1 MAITERA
8 TSGAE
13 RQAAILE
20 RIATNAPL
28 QDTLD
33 ELVAFVE
40 HQISGAMGSLLL
52 LDSDGRH
59 LRCASVRKL
68 PRSYNALIDGLEVG
82 ACIGSCGT
90 AAFRREPV
98 FVTDIA
104 TDPLWVNHR
113 EVAERHGLRACWSTP
128 ILSRRRADEPVATG
142 ADPDH
147 PVRLGAAV
155 LGTFAVYFAAPTS
168 PEPAHRDVLA
178 NAEYLACI
186 ALEADYAA
194 RELDESDARLR
205 MFVDHATDGFF
216 VHDAETDAVVE
227 VNQQACTSL
236 GYSRQELIGA
246 ATRLFDPEASR
257 DMLDEISRR
266 LAVGETV
273 TFDSRHVRK
282 DGTAFPVE
290 VRIRAFEAR
299 GQNFHLALVRDTT
312 ARRELEDQLRHA
324 QKMEAIGRLAG
335 GVAHDFNNLLTVI
348 NGYTDVLL
356 HQLPEDAPE
365 HADLSMIRDA
375 GERAAALTAQLLAFS
390 RRSIIAPKA
399 LNLNAVVERLGKM
412 CQRIIGEHIALATQL
427 DPELGSVM
435 ADAGQIEQV
444 VMNLVV
450 NARDAMPRGGK
461 LTITTG
467 NIKTLNGR
475 YARLTVSDTG
485 EGMTDE
491 IRARVFEPF
500 FTTKPQGQ
508 GSGLG
513 LATAYGIVEQAN
525 GHIRVDSTLGQ
536 GSAFSV
542 ILPVI
547 DQRAVTPLMI
557 TRDRLRGSETV
568 LLAED
573 EDAVRRLVQR
583 ALELHGYSV
592 LPARSGEEAELL
604 ERSHL
609 GPIHLLVT
617 DVVMPGMGGRE
628 LADIIK
634 SRRPQL
640 KVLYMSGYTN
650 DEVVRH
656 GVSLARDAFLQKPF
670 TPAGLVAMVR
680 AAFALGTGVELAKP
694 SEVG

>member
-1 MAITERA
+1 MATTDRA
-8 TSGAE
+8 NALHH

-28 QDTLD
+28 QETLD
-33 ELVAFVE
+33 ELVAHVE
-40 HQISGAMGSLLL
+40 AQIPGALGSLLV
-52 LDSDGRH
+52 LDPDGHR
-59 LRCASVRKL
+59 LRCASSRSL
-68 PRSYNALIDGLEVG
+68 PTAYNALIDGLEIG
-82 ACIGSCGT
+82 ACVGSCGT

-104 TDPLWVNHR
+104 TDPLWDNHR
-113 EVAERHGLRACWSTP
+113 HIAQVHGLRACWSTP
-128 ILSRRRADEPVATG
+128 ILSRRRLDRG
-142 ADPDH
+142 
-147 PVRLGAAV
+147 GV
-155 LGTFAVYFAAPTS
+155 LGTFGVYFRTPS
-168 PEPAHRDVLA
+168 VPEPAHRDALA
-178 NAEYLACI
+178 HAEYLACI

-194 RELDESDARLR
+194 RDLRESDARLR

-216 VHDAETDAVVE
+216 VHDGVTGAVVE

-236 GYSRQELIGA
+236 GYAREELIGA
-246 ATRLFDPEASR
+246 ATRLFDPHASR
-257 DMLDEISRR
+257 DMLDELSRR
-266 LAVGETV
+266 LSLGETV

-282 DGTAFPVE
+282 DGSSFPVE
-290 VRIRAFEAR
+290 VRVRAFQAR
-299 GQNFHLALVRDTT
+299 GQTFHLALVRDTT
-312 ARRELEDQLRHA
+312 ARRELEEQLRHA
-324 QKMEAIGRLAG
+324 QKMEAVGRLAG

-356 HQLPEDAPE
+356 DQIPDDSVE
-365 HADLSMIRDA
+365 HADLAMIRDA
-375 GERAAALTAQLLAFS
+375 GDRAAALTAQLLAFS
-390 RRSIIAPKA
+390 RRTIISPKA
-399 LNLNAVVERLGKM
+399 LNLNVLVERLVKM
-412 CQRIIGEHIALATQL
+412 CKRIIGEHIVLQTQL
-427 DPELGSVM
+427 EPQLASVM

-461 LTITTG
+461 LAITTSS
-467 NIKTLNGR
+467 ITTPTGR
-475 YARLTVSDTG
+475 YVRLAVSDTG

-500 FTTKPQGQ
+500 FTTKPQGY

-525 GHIRVDSTLGQ
+525 GQIRVDSEPGK
-536 GSAFSV
+536 GSSFSV

-547 DQRAVTPLMI
+547 DAAETTTPLI
-557 TRDRLRGSETV
+557 PRERPRGTETV

-573 EDAVRRLVQR
+573 EDAVRRLITR

-592 LPARSGEEAELL
+592 LAARSGEEAESI

-609 GPIHLLVT
+609 GPIHLLIT

-628 LADIIK
+628 LADTIK

-640 KVLYMSGYTN
+640 KILYISGYTN

-670 TPAGLVAMVR
+670 TPGGLVAMVR
-680 AAFALGTGVELAKP
+680 TAFGATAEIIRP

>member
-1 MAITERA
+1 MAIPDRA
-8 TSGAE
+8 KTPQD

-20 RIATNAPL
+20 RIATSAPL

-33 ELVAFVE
+33 ELVSHVEDQIPGAF
-40 HQISGAMGSLLL
+40 GSLLL
-52 LDSDGRH
+52 MEPDGRH
-59 LRCASVRKL
+59 LRCASGGRL
-68 PRSYNALIDGLEVG
+68 PAAYYAQIGRLEIGPSV
-82 ACIGSCGT
+82 GSCGT
-90 AAFRREPV
+90 AAYHREPV
-98 FVTDIA
+98 FAIDIA
-104 TDPLWVNHR
+104 TDPRWSVYRNVALNHDL
-113 EVAERHGLRACWSTP
+113 HACWSTP
-128 ILSRRRADEPVATG
+128 ILSRRRPGRAE
-142 ADPDH
+142 
-147 PVRLGAAV
+147 V
-155 LGTFAVYFAAPTS
+155 LGTFAVYFRAPCA
-168 PEPAHRDVLA
+168 PEPAYRDVLSR
-178 NAEYLACI
+178 AEYLACI
-186 ALEADYAA
+186 ALEADYAV
-194 RELDESDARLR
+194 RELRESDARLR

-216 VHDAETDAVVE
+216 VHDGVTGAVVE

-236 GYSRQELIGA
+236 GYTREELIGA
-246 ATRLFDPEASR
+246 ATSLFDPHASR
-257 DMLDEISRR
+257 DLLDEIARR
-266 LAVGETV
+266 LSVGETV

-282 DGTAFPVE
+282 DGGTFPVE

-299 GQNFHLALVRDTT
+299 GQMFHLALVRDTT

-356 HQLPEDAPE
+356 DQIPDHASE
-365 HADLSMIRDA
+365 HADLAMIREA
-375 GERAAALTAQLLAFS
+375 GDRAAALTAQLLAFS
-390 RRSIIAPKA
+390 RRTIIAPKA
-399 LNLNAVVERLGKM
+399 LNLNALVERLVKM
-412 CQRIIGEHIALATQL
+412 CKRLIGENIALATQL
-427 DPELGSVM
+427 EPDLSAVM

-461 LTITTG
+461 LSIATSNIRTVTG
-467 NIKTLNGR
+467 RNVCL
-475 YARLTVSDTG
+475 AVSDTG

-513 LATAYGIVEQAN
+513 LATAYGIVEQAK
-525 GHIRVDSTLGQ
+525 GQIRVDSTPGV
-536 GSAFSV
+536 GSTFSV

-547 DQRAVTPLMI
+547 DAAEFTPTFI
-557 TRDRLRGSETV
+557 PRERPRGTETV

-573 EDAVRRLVQR
+573 EDGVRRLVQR

-592 LPARSGEEAELL
+592 LPARSGEEAEQI
-604 ERSHL
+604 ERSHR

-628 LADIIK
+628 LADAIK
-634 SRRPQL
+634 ARRPQL
-640 KVLYMSGYTN
+640 KILYMSGYTN

-656 GVSLARDAFLQKPF
+656 GVILARDAFLQKPF
-670 TPAGLVAMVR
+670 TPTSLVAKVR
-680 AAFALGTGVELAKP
+680 DAFGNAPDRAKP

>member
-1 MAITERA
+1 MAIIERA
-8 TSGAE
+8 KSGSE

-28 QDTLD
+28 QETLD

-40 HQISGAMGSLLL
+40 HQISGAMGALLL
-52 LDSDGRH
+52 LDPDGRH
-59 LRCASVRKL
+59 LRCASVRGL
-68 PRSYNALIDGLEVG
+68 PAAYNALIDGLEVG

-104 TDPLWVNHR
+104 TDPLWVHHR
-113 EVAERHGLRACWSTP
+113 DVAQRHGLAACWSTP
-128 ILSRRRADEPVATG
+128 ILSRRRSEHEPITG
-142 ADPDH
+142 DPER

-155 LGTFAVYFAAPTS
+155 LGTFAVYFAVPTS
-168 PEPAHRDVLA
+168 PEPAHREVLA
-178 NAEYLACI
+178 SAEYLACI
-186 ALEADYAA
+186 AIEADCAA
-194 RELDESDARLR
+194 RELSESDARLR

-216 VHDAETDAVVE
+216 VHDAETDVVVE
-227 VNQQACTSL
+227 VNQQACASL
-236 GYSRQELIGA
+236 GYTRDELIGA
-246 ATRLFDPEASR
+246 VTNLFDPEASR
-257 DMLDEISRR
+257 EMRDEISSR
-266 LAVGETV
+266 LALGETV

-290 VRIRAFEAR
+290 IRIRAFEAR
-299 GQNFHLALVRDTT
+299 GQKFHLALVRDTT

-356 HQLPEDAPE
+356 HQMPEDAPE

-399 LNLNAVVERLGKM
+399 LNLNALVERLVKM
-412 CQRIIGEHIALATQL
+412 CQRIIGEHITLATQL
-427 DPELGSVM
+427 EPELGSVM

-450 NARDAMPRGGK
+450 NARDAMPRGGR
-461 LTITTG
+461 LVIATG
-467 NIKTLNGR
+467 NIKTLSGR
-475 YARLTVSDTG
+475 YVRLTVSDTG

-525 GHIRVDSTLGQ
+525 GHIRVDSTLGK
-536 GSAFSV
+536 GTSFSV

-547 DQRAVTPLMI
+547 DQREVTPLMI
-557 TRDRLRGSETV
+557 ARDRARGSETV

-592 LPARSGEEAELL
+592 LPARNGEEAELL
-604 ERSHL
+604 ERAHL
-609 GPIHLLVT
+609 GPIHLLIT

-628 LADIIK
+628 LADIVK

-656 GVSLARDAFLQKPF
+656 GVIVARDAFLQKPF
-670 TPAGLVAMVR
+670 TPAGLVARVR
-680 AAFALGTGVELAKP
+680 AAFASTPSVEHAAP

>member
-1 MAITERA
+1 MAITERVV
-8 TSGAE
+8 TPGE

-33 ELVAFVE
+33 ALVAHVE
-40 HQISGAMGSLLL
+40 AQIPGAIGSLHL
-52 LDSDGRH
+52 LDGDGRH
-59 LRCASVRKL
+59 LRCASARGL
-68 PRSYNALIDGLEVG
+68 PPAFRAAADGIAIG
-82 ACIGSCGT
+82 PSQGSCGT
-90 AAFRREPV
+90 AAHRREPV
-98 FVTDIA
+98 FVADIA
-104 TDPLWVNHR
+104 SDPLWNAHR
-113 EVAERHGLRACWSTP
+113 ELARSNGLRACWSTP
-128 ILSRRRADEPVATG
+128 ILSRRRPE
-142 ADPDH
+142 
-147 PVRLGAAV
+147 RAV
-155 LGTFAVYFAAPTS
+155 PLGTFAVYFRDPAAP
-168 PEPAHRDVLA
+168 EPGHRDVLA
-178 NAEYLACI
+178 HAEYLACI
-186 ALEADYAA
+186 ALDADYAA
-194 RELDESDARLR
+194 RELRERDAQLR

-216 VHDAETDAVVE
+216 VHDGVTGAVVE

-236 GYSRQELIGA
+236 GYGRDELIGA
-246 ATRLFDPEASR
+246 ATSLFDPHASR
-257 DMLDEISRR
+257 EMVGEISRR
-266 LAVGETV
+266 LASGETV

-282 DGTAFPVE
+282 DGGSFPVE
-290 VRIRAFEAR
+290 IRIRAFEAR
-299 GQNFHLALVRDTT
+299 GQMFHLALVRDTT

-356 HQLPEDAPE
+356 DLVPGDTVE
-365 HADLSMIRDA
+365 HADLAMIRDA
-375 GERAAALTAQLLAFS
+375 GDRAAALTAQLLAFS
-390 RRSIIAPKA
+390 RRTIIAPRA
-399 LNLNAVVERLGKM
+399 LNLNVLIERLVKM
-412 CQRIIGEHIALATQL
+412 CRRIIGENIVLTTHL
-427 DPELGSVM
+427 DPDLDTVM

-450 NARDAMPRGGK
+450 NARDAMPHGGRLAISTSNYRA
-461 LTITTG
+461 LTG
-467 NIKTLNGR
+467 SSV
-475 YARLTVSDTG
+475 RLSVTDTG
-485 EGMTDE
+485 EGMTDDV
-491 IRARVFEPF
+491 RARVFEPF

-525 GHIRVDSTLGQ
+525 GQIRVESTPGK
-536 GSAFSV
+536 GSSFSV

-547 DQRAVTPLMI
+547 DAAEPRSPLVS
-557 TRDRLRGSETV
+557 RDRPRGTETV

-592 LPARSGEEAELL
+592 LPARSGEEAEQI

-609 GPIHLLVT
+609 GPIHLLIT

-628 LADIIK
+628 LADTIK

-640 KVLYMSGYTN
+640 KILYMSGYTN

-656 GVSLARDAFLQKPF
+656 GVTLQRDAFLQKPF
-670 TPAGLVAMVR
+670 TPSGLVAMVR
-680 AAFALGTGVELAKP
+680 AAFGGAAELAKS
-694 SEVG
+694 SELA

>member
-1 MAITERA
+1 MAVTDRA
-8 TSGAE
+8 KLAYE

-28 QDTLD
+28 QGTLD
-33 ELVAFVE
+33 ELVDHVE
-40 HQISGAMGSLLL
+40 DQIPGAIGSLLL
-52 LDSDGRH
+52 MEPDGRR
-59 LRCASVRKL
+59 LRYVAGHGL
-68 PRSYNALIDGLEVG
+68 PTSYHAQIDGIEV
-82 ACIGSCGT
+82 AVNTGSCG
-90 AAFRREPV
+90 AAAYRREPV
-98 FVTDIA
+98 FASDIA
-104 TDPLWVNHR
+104 TDPIWEVHR
-113 EVAERHGLRACWSTP
+113 DVALRHDLRACWSTP
-128 ILSRRRADEPVATG
+128 ILARRPTSRAR
-142 ADPDH
+142 
-147 PVRLGAAV
+147 V
-155 LGTFAVYFAAPTS
+155 LGTFAVYFRMPRP
-168 PEPAHRDVLA
+168 PEPAHREILA
-178 NAEYLACI
+178 HAESLACI
-186 ALEADYAA
+186 ALETDYAV
-194 RELDESDARLR
+194 RELRESDARLR

-216 VHDAETDAVVE
+216 VHDGVTGAVVE

-236 GYSRQELIGA
+236 GYTREELIGS
-246 ATRLFDPEASR
+246 ATSLFDPGASG
-257 DMLDEISRR
+257 DLLEEITRR

-282 DGTAFPVE
+282 DRTSFPVE
-290 VRIRAFEAR
+290 VRIRAFTAR
-299 GQNFHLALVRDTT
+299 GQTFNLALVRDTT

-324 QKMEAIGRLAG
+324 QKMEAVGRLAG

-356 HQLPEDAPE
+356 DQLTDEAAE
-365 HADLSMIRDA
+365 YADLSMIREA
-375 GERAAALTAQLLAFS
+375 GDRAAALTAQLLAFS

-399 LNLNAVVERLGKM
+399 LNLNYLVERLVKM
-412 CQRIIGEHIALATQL
+412 CKRIIGENIALETKL
-427 DPELGSVM
+427 DAGLASVM

-461 LTITTG
+461 LTITTR
-467 NIKTLNGR
+467 NIKAVTGPYVCLV
-475 YARLTVSDTG
+475 VSDTG

-491 IRARVFEPF
+491 VRARVFEPF

-525 GHIRVDSTLGQ
+525 GQIRVDSSPGN
-536 GSAFSV
+536 GSTFSV

-547 DQRAVTPLMI
+547 EAVEVTPVFI
-557 TRDRLRGSETV
+557 PRQRLRGTETV

-592 LPARSGEEAELL
+592 LPARSGEEAEQI

-628 LADIIK
+628 LADTVK

-640 KVLYMSGYTN
+640 KVLYMSGYTS

-656 GVSLARDAFLQKPF
+656 GVILARDAFLQKPF
-670 TPAGLVAMVR
+670 TPTSLVAKVR
-680 AAFALGTGVELAKP
+680 AAFAGTADHTNPGELG
-694 SEVG
+694 

>member
-1 MAITERA
+1 MATTDRA
-8 TSGAE
+8 KTAHE

-28 QDTLD
+28 QGTLD
-33 ELVAFVE
+33 ELVDHVE
-40 HQISGAMGSLLL
+40 DQIPGAIGSLLL
-52 LDSDGRH
+52 MEADGRR
-59 LRCASVRKL
+59 LRYVAGHGL
-68 PRSYNALIDGLEVG
+68 PTSYHAQIDGIEVG
-82 ACIGSCGT
+82 ASVASCGT
-90 AAFRREPV
+90 AAYRREPV
-98 FVTDIA
+98 FVSDIA
-104 TDPLWVNHR
+104 TDPLWAGHR
-113 EVAERHGLRACWSTP
+113 DVARTHDLRACWSTP
-128 ILSRRRADEPVATG
+128 ILSRRRTS
-142 ADPDH
+142 
-147 PVRLGAAV
+147 RSRV
-155 LGTFAVYFAAPTS
+155 LGTFAVYFRTPRL
-168 PEPAHRDVLA
+168 PDPAHREVLSH
-178 NAEYLACI
+178 AESLACI
-186 ALEADYAA
+186 ALETDYAV
-194 RELDESDARLR
+194 RELRESDARLR

-216 VHDAETDAVVE
+216 VHDGVTGAVVE

-236 GYSRQELIGA
+236 GYTREELIGS
-246 ATRLFDPEASR
+246 ATRLFDPHASR
-257 DMLDEISRR
+257 ELLDEITRR

-282 DGTAFPVE
+282 DGASFPVE
-290 VRIRAFEAR
+290 IRIRAFTAR
-299 GQNFHLALVRDTT
+299 GQTFHLALVRDTT

-348 NGYTDVLL
+348 NGYSDVLL
-356 HQLPEDAPE
+356 DQLPDDSTE

-375 GERAAALTAQLLAFS
+375 GDRAAALTAQLLAFS
-390 RRSIIAPKA
+390 RRTIIAPKA
-399 LNLNAVVERLGKM
+399 LNLNYLVERLVKM
-412 CQRIIGEHIALATQL
+412 CKRIIGENIALDTQL
-427 DPELGSVM
+427 DPGLASVM

-461 LTITTG
+461 LTITTR
-467 NIKTLNGR
+467 NIKALTGR
-475 YARLTVSDTG
+475 YVCLVVSDTG

-491 IRARVFEPF
+491 VRARVFEPF
-500 FTTKPQGQ
+500 FTTKPQGL

-525 GHIRVDSTLGQ
+525 GQIRVDSSPGN
-536 GSAFSV
+536 GSSFSV

-547 DQRAVTPLMI
+547 APAIAATEVTPTFI
-557 TRDRLRGSETV
+557 PRERPRGTETV

-592 LPARSGEEAELL
+592 LPARSGEEAEQI

-628 LADIIK
+628 LADTVK

-656 GVSLARDAFLQKPF
+656 GVIVARDAFLQKPF
-670 TPAGLVAMVR
+670 TPTSLVAKVR
-680 AAFALGTGVELAKP
+680 AAFAGSAKP
-694 SEVG
+694 SELG